1 MKLTVIMPVYNEE
14 KTILEVISLVRRCG
28 VGELQIII
36 VNDCSSD
43 GTREQLE
50 KLPKADDLLIVH
62 HEINRGKGAAIRTAQ
77 PLVSGDVMVIQDAD
91 MEYSPEE
98 FPAMMRLIEADLA
111 EAVFGSRYS
120 GREILVDGF
129 WHYVANKFLTTLSN
143 MFSNIHLTDMETC
156 YKMVRAD
163 LFKDLSL
170 ECNRFGIEPELTAKL
185 ARRKCRIYEAPIS
198 YKARRFDEGKKIG
211 WKDGVAAIWYI
222 LKYNLWSRERRK
234 PKAEETGKSQEAGK
248 PKDGQ
253 KPGQAGK
260 K

>member
-1 MKLTVIMPVYNEE
+1 MKLTVVIPVYNEE
-14 KTILEVISLVRRCG
+14 KTVVEVIAQVRGCG
-28 VGELQIII
+28 VKNLQIVI

-43 GTREQLE
+43 GTRAELD
-50 KLPKADDLLIVH
+50 KLPESDDLLIVH
-62 HEINRGKGAAIRTAQ
+62 HEKNRGKGAAIRTAQ
-77 PLVSGDVMVIQDAD
+77 PLVEGEVMVIQDAD
-91 MEYSPEE
+91 MEYSPDEFLAMLRPIEE
-98 FPAMMRLIEADLA
+98 DLA
-111 EAVFGSRYS
+111 DAVFGSRYS

-185 ARRKCRIYEAPIS
+185 ARRRCRIYEVPIS

-222 LKYNLWSRERRK
+222 FKYNLWSRERKR
-234 PKAEETGKSQEAGK
+234 PKA
-248 PKDGQ
+248 D
-253 KPGQAGK
+253 GK
-260 K
+260 KTDSVLKEDTRKQESGHA